1 MSRSTSSLDEES
13 SPSDDAE
20 LSSDKFAFD
29 LDLKN
34 NYGQIFKNES
44 VPSNNNDKQINSSNI
59 RFNNN
64 EIDSINKNNNESLA
78 NCPDNY
84 GQPISQQSSII
95 FETKSS
101 PNLSVIENNNNNQN
115 LCHENQLITVP
126 SLLSLQSN
134 LSFTSLP
141 ANSSQNNFDRN
152 TLQNQNQENE
162 NENSQFLQSEQI
174 QNFDYLL
181 PNPSSRN
188 VKQNNNAPKNSS
200 SKYAKRS
207 KVSKPTT
214 RNSRHCSVNLF
225 YGESLPELNVDNFGF
240 QRESDSLLFNKNLS
254 GFGEM
259 NYFFFSE

>member
-1 MSRSTSSLDEES
+1 MSRSTSSSDEES

-20 LSSDKFAFD
+20 LSSDKFTFEI
-29 LDLKN
+29 LKN
-34 NYGQIFKNES
+34 NHGQIFKNES
-44 VPSNNNDKQINSSNI
+44 VPSNNKQINSSNI
-59 RFNNN
+59 
-64 EIDSINKNNNESLA
+64 NKNNNNESLA
-78 NCPDNY
+78 NCPDNNY

-101 PNLSVIENNNNNQN
+101 PNLSVIENNNNNNQNQN

-141 ANSSQNNFDRN
+141 ANSSQNNFDKTIS
-152 TLQNQNQENE
+152 TLQNQNENE
-162 NENSQFLQSEQI
+162 TSQFLQSEQI
-174 QNFDYLL
+174 QNFDYLN
-181 PNPSSRN
+181 PNPSSRNN
-188 VKQNNNAPKNSS
+188 VKQNNNASKNSS
-200 SKYAKRS
+200 SKYNKRS

-240 QRESDSLLFNKNLS
+240 FGQKESDSLLFNKNLS
-254 GFGEM
+254 GFGGM
-259 NYFFFSE
+259 NSFFSE